1 MSPHVGNFPREY
13 PKPLAIPTSAFVPQ
27 LDTQDWEILQ
37 IYVRNRSI
45 LTQQNY
51 YAPVYLPDGVTVN
64 KLTLYGNRDDA
75 AAAMSIILRRNL
87 RVGGGETMAEVI
99 ADWTTGYS
107 SKSNETIDYP
117 VIDNENY
124 DYSLKLLLD
133 PNDAVTDVMLT
144 GALIGW
150 N

>member
-1 MSPHVGNFPREY
+1 MSPNVGNFPREY
-13 PKPLAIPTSAFVPQ
+13 PRPLAIPPSAFVPQ

-64 KLTLYGNRDDA
+64 KLTLHGNRDDA
-75 AAAMSIILRRNL
+75 DAVMVLCLRRNNRQGVL
-87 RVGGGETMAEVI
+87 EAMALVT

-107 SKSNETIDYP
+107 SKSDEAIDYP

-124 DYSLKLLLD
+124 DYSLELTLD
-133 PNDAVTDVMLT
+133 PNDAVTDVEFT
-144 GALIGW
+144 GSLIGW